1 MNVRNTAFA
10 AALAGAAT
18 LGMSGGAGAV
28 PLGSALPAPD
38 TRAIAG
44 AAAATEGGTILQA
57 GFRGRRH
64 HRRQFGGHRRG
75 FDGNR
80 RGFDGNRRGFGGHR
94 RGFGNGAFYGLAF
107 GLPLALALGA
117 SHYDPPPRY
126 YYPPAYYSPPAPP
139 AYYYRPAPPA
149 WRWDGRGW
157 VCDYVDAY
165 GRRACR

>member
-44 AAAATEGGTILQA
+44 AAAATEGGTIWQA

-64 HRRQFGGHRRG
+64 HRRRFGGHRRG
-75 FDGNR
+75 YGY
-80 RGFDGNRRGFGGHR
+80 
-94 RGFGNGAFYGLAF
+94 GAFYGLAF

-117 SHYDPPPRY
+117 SRYDPPPRY

-139 AYYYRPAPPA
+139 AYYYPPAPPA

-165 GRRACR
+165 GRLACR